1 MTSILSRIITLLAA
15 FATAGALSAVAAG
28 GASAATAPGIGSPE
42 QAGFAA
48 SGAQFRYVQT
58 VVTLPNAANFA
69 SEIGGF
75 GISVQ
80 LWSSHQV
87 AVLGI
92 SNSTTSGNYSA
103 AVAMFDPTQPNRNVY
118 PNGLICST
126 AGSGSQL
133 CAGTPADWT
142 DGSVSF
148 APGDTVIISAF
159 YNQATG
165 GTLFLVK
172 DPAAS
177 ESLSYT
183 FASGTGI
190 SWRQARVGAEFG
202 CSPWASCSGSSPV
215 PYSAPPSPVH
225 LAKFSGTRLTTYSG
239 HRAGFRS
246 WWVHAK
252 VKWTRNGHIGGA
264 VNGKPRDLFDAGT
277 AFNVYLQP

>member
-133 CAGTPADWT
+133 CAGTPTDWT

-148 APGDTVIISAF
+148 APGDTVIIS
-159 YNQATG
+159 
-165 GTLFLVK
+165 
-172 DPAAS
+172 
-177 ESLSYT
+177 
-183 FASGTGI
+183 
-190 SWRQARVGAEFG
+190 
-202 CSPWASCSGSSPV
+202 
-215 PYSAPPSPVH
+215 
-225 LAKFSGTRLTTYSG
+225 
-239 HRAGFRS
+239 
-246 WWVHAK
+246 
-252 VKWTRNGHIGGA
+252 
-264 VNGKPRDLFDAGT
+264 
-277 AFNVYLQP
+277 